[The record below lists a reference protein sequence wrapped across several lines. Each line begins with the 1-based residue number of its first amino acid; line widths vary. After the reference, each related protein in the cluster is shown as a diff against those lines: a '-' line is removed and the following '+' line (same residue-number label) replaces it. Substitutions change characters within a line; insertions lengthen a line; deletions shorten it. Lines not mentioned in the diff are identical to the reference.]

1 MFDIENWVDNLL
13 KDIKAA
19 ADKNESFDLHMN
31 SSFVKE
37 VAERYEKVDWI
48 EIY

>member
-1 MFDIENWVDNLL
+1 MIDLENWVVELL

-19 ADKNESFDLHMN
+19 ADKNENFDLHMEAPY
-31 SSFVKE
+31 VKE
-37 VAERYEKVDWI
+37 VAKEYEQTDWI